1 MNFSRLLTIENAP
14 KMNLFLSLPRF
25 DKTFFTSLI
34 CFILRTSLDV
44 LFFALLFRSYYF
56 GANTRFW
63 CKQCPRQ
70 LSKYNKNIKI
80 KVLSCGLSIA
90 IDVGRSK
97 KIVIMSIQTPIRG
110 LRSFCIASK
119 CLSFKHAASQLFLTP
134 SAVSHQIKQLEAQL
148 GIALFKR
155 GTRTIELT
163 SAGKQFYQSIQ
174 PIIHQLESTIT
185 EFTQKQQNQTIV
197 ISLPEFFASELFIP
211 SLSLWSENN
220 PNINLQLET
229 VKSSSEQSQSA
240 DLSIVLANGKPNAN
254 IVHELFPIR
263 YAPACNK
270 RLYKKL
276 KTSGFSALKSTPL
289 ILHSSRPWSWHQ
301 WADKVAVDDFDPKQI
316 IQFDSMFGVARAAQ
330 QGMGIA
336 LVPLPMSKTWFSE
349 QLLVKLFDEEL
360 NTNDKYYLIQHE
372 NMDNRAELALFAE
385 WVKATF
391 AI

>member
-1 MNFSRLLTIENAP
+1 
-14 KMNLFLSLPRF
+14 
-25 DKTFFTSLI
+25 
-34 CFILRTSLDV
+34 
-44 LFFALLFRSYYF
+44 
-56 GANTRFW
+56 
-63 CKQCPRQ
+63 
-70 LSKYNKNIKI
+70 
-80 KVLSCGLSIA
+80 
-90 IDVGRSK
+90 
-97 KIVIMSIQTPIRG
+97 MSVQTPIRG
-110 LRSFCIASK
+110 LRSFCVASK

-134 SAVSHQIKQLEAQL
+134 SAVSHQIKQLETQL
-148 GIALFKR
+148 GIVLFNR

-174 PIIHQLESTIT
+174 PIITQLESTIT

-211 SLSLWSENN
+211 RLSQWSESN
-220 PNINLQLET
+220 PTINLQLET
-229 VKSSSEQSQSA
+229 VKSGSEPSQSA
-240 DLSIVLANGKPNAN
+240 DLSIVLANGKPNAK
-254 IVHELFPIR
+254 VVQELFPIR

-276 KTSGFSALKSTPL
+276 KNTGFAALKTTPL
-289 ILHSSRPWSWHQ
+289 ILHRSRPWSWHQ
-301 WADKVAVDDFDPKQI
+301 WADKNNVEDFDPKQI

-372 NMDNRAELALFAE
+372 NMDNHTELTLFAK
-385 WVKATF
+385 WVKENF
-391 AI
+391 SI

>member
-1 MNFSRLLTIENAP
+1 
-14 KMNLFLSLPRF
+14 
-25 DKTFFTSLI
+25 
-34 CFILRTSLDV
+34 
-44 LFFALLFRSYYF
+44 
-56 GANTRFW
+56 
-63 CKQCPRQ
+63 
-70 LSKYNKNIKI
+70 
-80 KVLSCGLSIA
+80 
-90 IDVGRSK
+90 
-97 KIVIMSIQTPIRG
+97 MSIQTPIRG
-110 LRSFCIASK
+110 LRSFCVASK

-148 GIALFKR
+148 DPSLFKR

-163 SAGKQFYQSIQ
+163 SAGKQFYQAIQ

-197 ISLPEFFASELFIP
+197 ISLPEFFASELFVP

-220 PNINLQLET
+220 PTINLQLET

-270 RLYKKL
+270 KLYKKL
-276 KTSGFSALKSTPL
+276 KNTGFEALKSTPL

-301 WADKVAVDDFDPKQI
+301 WADKVGVDDFDPKQI

-360 NTNDKYYLIQHE
+360 NTNDKYFLIQHE
-372 NMDNRAELALFAE
+372 NMDNRPELTLFAE
-385 WVKATF
+385 WVKDTF
-391 AI
+391 VA